1 MRGGAGSGCTCGR
14 EVKGWIMEGRHF
26 NMSEEDHG
34 RKTRPREGDPLAPGG
49 RIGARLRALYAEIE
63 REPIPDGLIDLLE
76 QLDEAERRQ
85 QK

>member
-1 MRGGAGSGCTCGR
+1 
-14 EVKGWIMEGRHF
+14 MEGRHF
-26 NMSEEDHG
+26 IMDDDV
-34 RKTRPREGDPLAPGG
+34 RRRTWPREGDPLAPGG

-63 REPIPDGLIDLLE
+63 REPIPGNLMDLLE